1 MNQPVNHDLLP
12 AHVSRRSFLGAASAA
27 AASAATAQAA
37 TRPAAGLFSGASRL
51 RVGVIGCGGR
61 GTGAAVQAVAAADD
75 VMITALGD
83 LFADQLAESAGL
95 LARAVGRQFDCPA
108 ERQYSGVDAWREVLA
123 TDVDLVILAAPPAT
137 RPMHFAAAIRAGKHV
152 YCEKPAAVDGRGLA
166 DVLAACAEARG
177 RSLSIGSGLCLR
189 HDPATRD
196 IVSRIRDGAI
206 GDVRHVAV
214 HASIGLPWRRTRQPG
229 WSHAEWRQRDWIA
242 NPELSGGSFVE
253 HHVHAL
259 DKALWTLGDAC
270 PVVALPCA
278 IVEPAGSL
286 GASGT
291 SVVYRF
297 ADGGTVAASLDRRP
311 GNRSRIEEVAL
322 GSGGTASLRPL
333 ATGDGRPSPHAAAMH
348 ALVAAVIAGERLDEM
363 APLCRGTQAA
373 IMGRMAAETGRV
385 IGWQDVLGPLT

>member
-1 MNQPVNHDLLP
+1 MNQPVNHHLLP
-12 AHVSRRSFLGAASAA
+12 AHVSRRTFLGAASAA

-37 TRPAAGLFSGASRL
+37 TQPAAGLFSGAGRL

-75 VMITALGD
+75 VMITAIGD

-95 LARAVGRQFDCPA
+95 LERAVGRQFDCPA
-108 ERQYSGVDAWREVLA
+108 ERRFSGVDAWRQVLA
-123 TDVDLVILAAPPAT
+123 SDVDLVILAAPPAT

-152 YCEKPAAVDGRGLA
+152 YCEKPAAIDGRGLS

-177 RSLSIGSGLCLR
+177 RGLSIGSGLCLR
-189 HDPATRD
+189 HDEETRD
-196 IVSRIRDGAI
+196 IVGRIQDGAI
-206 GDVRHVAV
+206 GDVRHVAM
-214 HASIGLPWRRTRQPG
+214 HASIGLPWQRTRQPD
-229 WSHAEWRQRDWIA
+229 WSHAEWRQRNWIA
-242 NPELSGGSFVE
+242 NAELSGGSFVE
-253 HHVHAL
+253 HHIHAL
-259 DKALWTLGDAC
+259 DKALWVMGDAC

-278 IVEPAGSL
+278 LVEPAGSL

-297 ADGGTVAASLDRRP
+297 ADGRTVATSLDRRP
-311 GNRSRIEEVAL
+311 GNRSRIQEVAT
-322 GSGGTASLRPL
+322 GSHGAMRLR
-333 ATGDGRPSPHAAAMH
+333 AEMAGAGRPSPHAAAMQ

-363 APLCRGTQAA
+363 APLCRSTQAA
-373 IMGRMAAETGRV
+373 IMGRMAAKTGRA